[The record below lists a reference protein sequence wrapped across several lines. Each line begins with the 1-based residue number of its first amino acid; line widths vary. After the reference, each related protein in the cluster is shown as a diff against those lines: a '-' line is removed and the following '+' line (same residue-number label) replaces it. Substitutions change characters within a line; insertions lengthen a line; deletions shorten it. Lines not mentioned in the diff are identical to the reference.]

1 MIQRHLD
8 RSRKADPPNK
18 AKIFAKLCDGRSN
31 TLSFTLSERRGLRG
45 RISIIGASHGTTH
58 G

>member
-18 AKIFAKLCDGRSN
+18 VNIFAKLCDGRSN
-31 TLSFTLSERRGLRG
+31 TLSFTLSERRLR
-45 RISIIGASHGTTH
+45 IKGAY
-58 G
+58 